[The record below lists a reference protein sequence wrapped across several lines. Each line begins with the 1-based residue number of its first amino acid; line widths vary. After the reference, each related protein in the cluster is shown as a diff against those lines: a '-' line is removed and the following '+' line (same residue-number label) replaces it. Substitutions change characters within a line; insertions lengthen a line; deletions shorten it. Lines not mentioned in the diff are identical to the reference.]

1 MIGVPEYLVFFVASE
16 VDDVLAD
23 QVRDRT
29 RMLAGARQWRDQP
42 PGYFDDPAPAPGSPR
57 TTGAFLRVEQETAD
71 GDDARAFCAAVQAFS
86 GEFEVDVELQWRE
99 RILGRVRGGVP
110 DDGLEEGLAAVTG
123 EA

>member
-1 MIGVPEYLVFFVASE
+1 VPDYLVFFVTSE
-16 VDDVLAD
+16 VDDALAD

-29 RMLAGARQWRDQP
+29 RMLAGTRAWRDQP
-42 PGYFDDPAPAPGSPR
+42 PGYFDEPEPAPGSPR
-57 TTGAFLRVEQETAD
+57 TTGAFLRVEDDHAD

-86 GEFEVDVELQWRE
+86 SEFEVDVELQWRE
-99 RILGRVRGGVP
+99 RILGRVRAGVP